1 MAKEVSDSA
10 SMVRLNVGGKKF
22 CTTLDTLTHR
32 EPDSMLAAMFSGR
45 HTVSRDTEKGYVF
58 VDRDGKN
65 FRHILN
71 WLRDGVVP
79 TLTGSKY
86 LELLREAEYYQLLG
100 LIEKINAV
108 VIKTKEENEV
118 DAELTRTDII
128 KCIQSEKVRFR
139 GINLSGLDLSK
150 LDLSFADFSYACLKG
165 VFFSRAYLQ
174 CAKFRDVD
182 GEGSIF
188 HNATLRECEFTGANL
203 RGALLA
209 GANLQSANLQGNFHL
224 YITPISYAFHCLI
237 SHNYYILSSFCLL
250 IDKLFHETVLH
261 IMTWTPGYS
270 SHLFFLLFWGS
281 FIHVFKEKCEISS
294 PRTRN
299 SNLWHHFSEIFIPT
313 SFERNLW
320 LFCLAIVMTKNG
332 RFLCCFLFYT
342 IYSWHY
348 LYLNFIWIQIYLV
361 ILQMLV

>member
-1 MAKEVSDSA
+1 MAKEVSDST
-10 SMVRLNVGGKKF
+10 SMVRLNIGGKKF

-58 VDRDGKN
+58 VDRDGKF

-128 KCIQSEKVRFR
+128 KCIQSEKVKFR

-150 LDLSFADFSYACLKG
+150 LDLSYVDFSYACLKG

-182 GEGSIF
+182 AEGSIF

-209 GANLQSANLQGNFHL
+209 GANLQSANLQD
-224 YITPISYAFHCLI
+224 ACLVDC
-237 SHNYYILSSFCLL
+237 SFCGADLRSAHLQTADLTNANLEGANLEGANLKGAKLNNANLKGANLQRAYLRHVNLRDTQLEGARLDGANLL
-250 IDKLFHETVLH
+250 
-261 IMTWTPGYS
+261 G
-270 SHLFFLLFWGS
+270 
-281 FIHVFKEKCEISS
+281 
-294 PRTRN
+294 
-299 SNLWHHFSEIFIPT
+299 
-313 SFERNLW
+313 
-320 LFCLAIVMTKNG
+320 AI
-332 RFLCCFLFYT
+332 R
-342 IYSWHY
+342 
-348 LYLNFIWIQIYLV
+348 
-361 ILQMLV
+361 